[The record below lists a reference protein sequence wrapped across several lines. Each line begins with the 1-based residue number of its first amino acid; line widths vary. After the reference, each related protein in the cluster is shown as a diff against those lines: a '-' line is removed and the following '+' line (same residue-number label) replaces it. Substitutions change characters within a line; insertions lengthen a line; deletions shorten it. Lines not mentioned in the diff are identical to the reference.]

1 MTSTASTSQ
10 FSPYQLKVLDLMS
23 QVRDEQQMIEIS
35 DLLSNYFAQKAIDA
49 ADKLWEEGKINDSS
63 IVEWKHEHMRT
74 NYQKW
79 NIM

>member
-74 NYQKW
+74 NY
-79 NIM
+79 

>member
-49 ADKLWEEGKINDSS
+49 ADKLWEEGMINDSS

-74 NYQKW
+74 NY
-79 NIM
+79 